1 MAEQR
6 LPIPA
11 ISRLARLRDA
21 VPRSG
26 VSVETRLALRQWL
39 ADDLRNLAGAFAQ
52 GEDAAELAR
61 SRAAAVSEV
70 IAYVWRASLGASP
83 GVALFAVG
91 GFGRGMLFPHS
102 DVDLLV
108 LADTAAQTQVQA
120 LALESFFGVLWDV
133 GLKPGHASRTPAQ
146 CRELAAGDERVFT
159 SLLDAH
165 LIGGDVDMQQQ
176 LQAIIDDPALW
187 PPARYL
193 AAKRSEQ
200 QQRFARHAGTSHN
213 LEPNLKEGPGGL
225 RALDVMRWL
234 GRRVANA
241 NDLAALLAAG
251 LLDEAE
257 RDALIEAERTLR
269 RYRFGL
275 HLAAGRAEERLLFD
289 YQRSLASALGFQ
301 DEHDGN
307 LAVEQFMQGYYRAA
321 MVVDRVG
328 AQWLARCEELL
339 SPDDGQAR
347 ELDADFVLHEGRVDA
362 RDHALF
368 VRNPRALVDIFALR
382 IAHPGI
388 HGQSAATMRA
398 IQRGLRHHVDKLS
411 SDPDVLA
418 AFLALLKNGAP
429 AVDALVGMNRHGVL
443 AAIIPAFARVVGRM
457 QYDLFHIYTV
467 DEHTLRVLQQLAG
480 FAEPAATTE
489 FPIASTAW
497 AQLEHPEL
505 MLLAAL
511 FHDIAKGRGGD
522 HSVLG
527 EAEARTFCER
537 LGLDGDEIDQV
548 AWLVRWHLR
557 MSITAQ
563 RQDITDPAVVNAFAA
578 DIGDRARLDQLYV
591 LTVADIVGTSPKLW
605 NTWRDR
611 LLADLYNATRYAMR
625 AGLPS
630 PPRAEA
636 RIRACRETAT
646 NILIKAGIERD
657 VIDAQWQDLPAR
669 VFLRLRPEQAVRY
682 TLALLK
688 NPNPHGPIINVQ
700 REPIRGSTE
709 LFVHAPHR
717 DGLFATITLVLDR
730 LRFSVVAARV
740 LATRPSMVLDTFSV
754 LDADTEAPAS
764 EARCAELERS
774 LTRILAKPNAQLR
787 VARRRLPRRLR
798 HFQRPPQLE
807 FSELGPGRLQLA
819 LVASDRPGLL
829 AQVAQAFREAGVR
842 VNDARVSTFGD
853 RVEDFFEISD
863 AGDQVP
869 SPDTQARLR
878 ELLLRRLSSAP
889 ADAPPESA
897 ARSNTA
903 RSVTADPDRE
913 SDAQA

>member
-1 MAEQR
+1 MSESR
-6 LPIPA
+6 LPAP
-11 ISRLARLRDA
+11 RLARLRDA

-39 ADDLRNLAGAFAQ
+39 ADDLRSLAGAFAQ
-52 GEDAAELAR
+52 GEDAANLAR
-61 SRAAAVSEV
+61 ARAAAVREV
-70 IAYVWRASLGASP
+70 IAYVWRACLGASP
-83 GVALFAVG
+83 GMALFAVG
-91 GFGRGMLFPHS
+91 GFGRGMLFPQS

-108 LADTAAQTQVQA
+108 LADTDDQTTHTPEHA
-120 LALESFFGVLWDV
+120 LALEAFFGVLWDA
-133 GLKPGHASRTPAQ
+133 GLKPGHALRTPAQ
-146 CRELAAGDERVFT
+146 CRDLAEHDERVFT
-159 SLLDAH
+159 SLLDAQ
-165 LIGGDVDMQQQ
+165 LIAGDVDMQRE

-187 PPARYL
+187 PPGRYL

-200 QQRFARHAGTSHN
+200 KERFARHAGTSHN

-241 NDLAALLAAG
+241 NDLAALLKAG

-269 RYRFGL
+269 RYRFAL

-289 YQRSLASALGFQ
+289 YQRSLAATLGFQ

-339 SPDDGQAR
+339 SP
-347 ELDADFVLHEGRVDA
+347 
-362 RDHALF
+362 
-368 VRNPRALVDIFALR
+368 LVDIFALR

-398 IQRGLRHHVDKLS
+398 IQRGLRHHADKLS

-467 DEHTLRVLQQLAG
+467 DEHTLRVLQQLAD
-480 FAEPAATTE
+480 FAEPAAATE

-497 AQLEHPEL
+497 TQLEHPEL

-527 EAEARTFCER
+527 ESEARTFCKR
-537 LGLDGDEIDQV
+537 LGLDGDAIDQV

-578 DIGDRARLDQLYV
+578 HVGDRASLDRLYV

-605 NTWRDR
+605 NTWRAR

-636 RIRACRETAT
+636 RIRACREAAMT
-646 NILIKAGIERD
+646 LLLKAGVERG
-657 VIDAQWQDLPAR
+657 VIDVQWDDLPAR
-669 VFLRLRPEQAVRY
+669 MFLRLRPEQIVRY
-682 TLALLK
+682 TLAMLK
-688 NPNPHGPIINVQ
+688 NPNPQGPIINVQ

-740 LATRPSMVLDTFSV
+740 LATRPGMVLDTFSV

-798 HFQRPPQLE
+798 HFQRPPHIE

-863 AGDQVP
+863 ADDQVP
-869 SPDTQARLR
+869 SPATRACLR
-878 ELLLRRLSSAP
+878 ELLLRRLSSAS
-889 ADAPPESA
+889 AEAPPESDGDSGRDND
-897 ARSNTA
+897 ARA
-903 RSVTADPDRE
+903 
-913 SDAQA
+913 